1 MAPPL
6 RLRPALSALA
16 GLAVISLAGS
26 AVGQAPALPAHPVD
40 TTTPALLLAQPVA
53 ATTPNADQV
62 RLGQQLVIAGDCMS
76 CHLRE
81 RGQPF
86 AGGLA
91 LKTPFGTLYSA
102 NITSDPQTGIGGW
115 TPEQFHQAMHNG
127 VDNSGANLYPALPYP
142 WFTRISRAEDDA
154 ILAYLKTT
162 TPVRYT
168 PPANKLPF
176 PINIRFMV
184 KFWNLL
190 FFKPGYFQPTAGQS
204 AEWNRGAYLV
214 TGPGHCGGCHTT
226 KNFLGAD
233 KAGHILQGGDLD
245 NWTAPDLTSNP
256 RTGLGRWTVDDIT
269 EFLKTGRNVHAAAGG
284 GMADVVSYSTAL
296 MSDADRHAIAVYLK
310 SVPASPDPAIPAPDA
325 ASLKRGAAIYSDVC
339 ASCHLDYGVGQPHV
353 FPPLIQNA
361 VAQQND
367 PMGLEHLILAGSR
380 VATTAA
386 QPTPLTMPSFAWKL
400 TDQQIADVATYVRNS
415 WGNHAAPLT
424 ATRVHDA
431 RHKLGLDKPRLTV
444 NSGDQG

>member
-1 MAPPL
+1 MAH
-6 RLRPALSALA
+6 RLRPALFAAAGSAALA
-16 GLAVISLAGS
+16 LAGS
-26 AVGQAPALPAHPVD
+26 AVGQAPSLPAHPVD
-40 TTTPALLLAQPVA
+40 TLTPVGVLTQPVSPTA
-53 ATTPNADQV
+53 ANADQL
-62 RLGQQLVIAGDCMS
+62 RLGQQLVVAGDCMS

-81 RGQPF
+81 GGQPF

-91 LKTPFGTLYSA
+91 LKTPFGTIYSA
-102 NITSDPQTGIGGW
+102 NITPDPQTGIGGW
-115 TPEQFHQAMHNG
+115 TPEQFHRAMHNG
-127 VDNSGANLYPALPYP
+127 IDDHGDNLYPALPYP

-162 TPVRYT
+162 TPVNYT

-190 FFKPGYFQPTAGQS
+190 FFKPGDFQPTAGQT

-226 KNFLGAD
+226 KNILGAD
-233 KAGHILQGGDLD
+233 KAGHNLQGGDLD
-245 NWTAPDLTSNP
+245 NWTAPDLTGNP
-256 RTGLGRWTVDDIT
+256 RTGLGGWSVDDIT
-269 EFLKTGRNVHAAAGG
+269 EFLKTGRNARAAAGG
-284 GMADVVSYSTAL
+284 GMADVVGYSTSL

-310 SVPASPDPAIPAPDA
+310 SLPASPDAAIPSADA
-325 ASLKRGAAIYSDVC
+325 GSLKRGAAIYSDVC
-339 ASCHLDYGVGQPHV
+339 SACHLENGVGQPRI
-353 FPPLIQNA
+353 FPPLGRNA

-380 VATTAA
+380 VATTQA

-424 ATRVHDA
+424 AAKVHTA